1 MEKETFHFQ
10 PTCSA
15 PGCSSPAKY
24 KVAAVWTD
32 GSSRELKNYGLACEG
47 HRDPQLTRAKTHR
60 DGLKMAEGESVGPVG
75 LYELVP
81 GRRDAELRRL
91 SD

>member
-1 MEKETFHFQ
+1 MEKESFQYQ
-10 PTCSA
+10 PTCSVQ
-15 PGCSSPAKY
+15 GCGSQARY

-32 GSSRELKNYGLACEG
+32 GSSRELKNYGLACES
-47 HRDPQLTRAKTHR
+47 HRDPQLARARTHR
-60 DGLKMAEGESVGPVG
+60 EGLRTAEGESVGPVG

-91 SD
+91 ND